1 MTEIARCSTTEQINN
16 ILFGSDR
23 NKGWLLETL
32 QNRHL
37 DGQTYLNS
45 ILLIEDGESFFGNV
59 DSLSHD
65 MVCHFIEC
73 LK

>member
-1 MTEIARCSTTEQINN
+1 M
-16 ILFGSDR
+16 FGSDR

-37 DGQTYLNS
+37 DGQIYLNS

-65 MVCHFIEC
+65 MVRHFIEC